1 MGRVALHERAT
12 ARALGDMTNMTI
24 NTSHAVR
31 AQRHEPKDSLD
42 FFGTNPWATR
52 ALIEHVMEPLGL
64 FDAHDRVWE
73 PACGQGHMV
82 RALREYYGTSV
93 KASDIHDYM
102 GNTVSPIK
110 GFFVSDFLSDAAH
123 EQVDWVITNPPFNL
137 LQPFI
142 DRALEVSRKGVAI
155 FGPLTMLETV
165 GRYESIF
172 RPYEGRFT
180 IAPFVERCPTNKGA
194 PKKNATTAS
203 AYAWLL
209 ICHDRAMRPLI
220 HIPPCRKRLEL
231 NGDYPADPQR
241 KGEVLR

>member
-1 MGRVALHERAT
+1 
-12 ARALGDMTNMTI
+12 MTI

-64 FDAHDRVWE
+64 FNRDDRVWE

-82 RALREYYGTSV
+82 RALREYYPTAL
-93 KASDIHDYM
+93 ASDIEDYFPA
-102 GNTVSPIK
+102 GENPIK
-110 GFFVSDFLSDAAH
+110 GFCKLNFLDRTVGH
-123 EQVDWVITNPPFNL
+123 DIDWVITNPPFNL

-142 DRALEVSRKGVAI
+142 DKALQIALKGVAI

-165 GRYESIF
+165 GRYENIF
-172 RPYEGRFT
+172 KPYEGYFT

-231 NGDYPADPQR
+231 DGDYPEDAQQER
-241 KGEVLR
+241 KVLK